1 MEASNYEM
9 LLDSLQ
15 ATGVYVIREDNHQ
28 ILYFNKR
35 VKNVAP
41 NIEMGMVCHELWA
54 GSCADTIQILMP
66 IALF

>member
-28 ILYFNKR
+28 ILYLIKG
-35 VKNVAP
+35 KNVAP
-41 NIEMGMVCHELWA
+41 NIEMGW
-54 GSCADTIQILMP
+54 CAMNCGLVHVP

>member
-41 NIEMGMVCHELWA
+41 NIEMGMVRHELWA
-54 GSCADTIQILMP
+54 GS
-66 IALF
+66 